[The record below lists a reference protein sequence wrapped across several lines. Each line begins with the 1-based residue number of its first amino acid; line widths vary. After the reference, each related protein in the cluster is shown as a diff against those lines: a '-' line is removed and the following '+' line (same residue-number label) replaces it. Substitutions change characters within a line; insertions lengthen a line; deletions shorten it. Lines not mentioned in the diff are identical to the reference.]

1 MQAAAT
7 PVLDVTDSGSS
18 VSPTPATTRGAAE
31 TIRRVHLA
39 SRGTDGDRHVHAELT
54 PGRGLVVG
62 HGTVALLMARARLTG
77 FTGAPTWRRARPD
90 LLATDL
96 VDRRLAR
103 EGTVSC
109 AVVLD
114 VLRAEGVA
122 PAAGAEP
129 PSR

>member
-1 MQAAAT
+1 VQAAT
-7 PVLDVTDSGSS
+7 WVLDVTDSGSS
-18 VSPTPATTRGAAE
+18 MSPTPAATRGAAE
-31 TIRRVHLA
+31 TIRQVHLA

-54 PGRGLVVG
+54 SGHGLVVG

-96 VDRRLAR
+96 VARRLAR

-109 AVVLD
+109 AVEPD
-114 VLRAEGVA
+114 VFRAGGCG
-122 PAAGAEP
+122 PR
-129 PSR
+129 SRC